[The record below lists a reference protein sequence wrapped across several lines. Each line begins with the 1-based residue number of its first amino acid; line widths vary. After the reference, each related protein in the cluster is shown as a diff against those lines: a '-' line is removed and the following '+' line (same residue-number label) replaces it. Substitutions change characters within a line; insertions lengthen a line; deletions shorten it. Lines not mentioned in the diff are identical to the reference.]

1 MPHGIARYMKPCL
14 LLMALLVVAAPLAHA
29 ADDAPALKCDVG
41 PVTRTY
47 GGVPWL
53 VYSCHDDKS
62 LTFVTAPGNPAS
74 PSYFTL
80 YVKDG
85 IYKIE
90 GQGTGDKHVTD
101 ATYAE
106 LSKLSTTEILQLIV
120 QTKDVGSAPA
130 PAPDA
135 ADAPLRQQL
144 VGHWAYHDQFGD
156 NELFFGAD
164 GSFSG
169 TIKRQGK
176 LAWTYGGT
184 WSVEHGRIIYTYTLS
199 NPHPEKVGMLDIDM
213 VQDMQAD
220 CFTLISASTDVAR
233 VCRAP

>member
-1 MPHGIARYMKPCL
+1 MRAAAGIGECMKPYL
-14 LLMALLVVAAPLAHA
+14 LPLALLVGTAPLVHA
-29 ADDAPALKCDVG
+29 AGKAPALKCDVG

-47 GGVPWL
+47 GGAPWL

-62 LTFVTAPGNPAS
+62 LTFVSAPGNPAS

-85 IYKIE
+85 IYQIE
-90 GQGTGDKHVTD
+90 GQGTGDKKVTD

-106 LSKLSTTEILQLIV
+106 LDKLSTTEILQLIV
-120 QTKDVGSAPA
+120 QTKGTASA

-135 ADAPLRQQL
+135 ADAPLRQLL
-144 VGHWAYHDQFGD
+144 VGHWAFHDQFGD
-156 NELFFGAD
+156 NDLFFGAD

-184 WSVEHGRIIYTYTLS
+184 WNVEHGRIIYTYTLS
-199 NPHPEKVGMLDIDM
+199 NPHPDKVGMLDIDT
-213 VQDMQAD
+213 VQDMTPG
-220 CFTLISASTDVAR
+220 CFTLISASTDVSR